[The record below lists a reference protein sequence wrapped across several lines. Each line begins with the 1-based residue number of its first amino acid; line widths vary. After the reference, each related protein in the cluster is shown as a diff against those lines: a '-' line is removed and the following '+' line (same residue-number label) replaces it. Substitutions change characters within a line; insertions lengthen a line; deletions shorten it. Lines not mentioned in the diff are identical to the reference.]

1 MEKIQYKLDVFEGPM
16 DLLLHLI
23 SKHKLNINDIPIF
36 ELVEQY
42 TDYVRQMEEADM
54 EIASDFLEMA
64 ARLVYIKSVALL
76 PVHEEAEELKKELS
90 GELVEYQTCK
100 RMAAEIGKQTDGFDF
115 FYRATMPIEVNHKY
129 ERVHESDLLMK
140 SYLSAVGRGKRKLPP
155 PFDAFKVIVQKKI
168 VSVGSRITGIL
179 SKFAFT
185 SKRKLRDFFSD
196 SRSRSEV
203 VATFLAILEL
213 VKANKITA
221 DGDGDEIII
230 EKVDGAEFNE
240 AEFVSDF
247 ENNSEVNENG
257 E

>member
-42 TDYVRQMEEADM
+42 TDYVRQMEEANM

-76 PVHEEAEELKKELS
+76 PVHEEAEELKKELT
-90 GELVEYQTCK
+90 GELIEYQTCK
-100 RMAAEIGKQTDGFDF
+100 KMAAEIGKQAAGFDF
-115 FYRATMPIEVNHKY
+115 FYRGTMPIEANHKY
-129 ERVHESDLLMK
+129 ERIHESDLLIK

-168 VSVGSRITGIL
+168 VSVGSRISGIF
-179 SKFAFT
+179 SKFAF
-185 SKRKLRDFFSD
+185 SQKRKLRDFFSD

-221 DGDGDEIII
+221 EGNGDEITI
-230 EKVDGAEFNE
+230 EKVEGAEIDE
-240 AEFVSDF
+240 AEFISDF
-247 ENNSEVNENG
+247 ESDSEVNEN

>member
-90 GELVEYQTCK
+90 GELIEYQTCK
-100 RMAAEIGKQTDGFDF
+100 QMAAEIGKQADGFDF
-115 FYRATMPIEVNHKY
+115 FYRSTMPIEVNHKY
-129 ERVHESDLLMK
+129 ERIHESELLIK
-140 SYLSAVGRGKRKLPP
+140 SYLAAVGRGKRKLPP

-168 VSVGSRITGIL
+168 VSVGSRISGIF
-179 SKFAFT
+179 SKFAFS
-185 SKRKLRDFFSD
+185 SKRKLKDFFND
-196 SRSRSEV
+196 SKSRSEV

-213 VKANKITA
+213 VKANKIVA
-221 DGDGDEIII
+221 DGDGEEITI
-230 EKVDGAEFNE
+230 EKVEGAEIDE
-240 AEFVSDF
+240 SEFISDF
-247 ENNSEVNENG
+247 ESDSEVKDNE
-257 E
+257 